1 MLALRISTAVLVTL
15 LAAGPALAAEAAKR
29 LPWQREVDQPDPT
42 AVKPL
47 PDLVSERW
55 RSTGGAE
62 GSVAPS
68 AENGPW
74 GAPYLRFRIKVDHFN
89 AGNYPQGWPSISYDG
104 QPPLDFSGWDA
115 IQFRIRGVSKLD
127 RLLPIRFILRSD
139 GELRINQLV
148 KPFRAGDWQ
157 TVRFRI
163 RNIPAIDKVTLLHF
177 FICES
182 DYAHGDE
189 ITFEIGGFELCNLK
203 KGITRL
209 PATEAAA
216 ALYVGERT
224 DTSDEMVILENP
236 TGNIP
241 ALLAFETGGQVELA
255 ATDTVRFRFREM
267 FTGKEMVHTAP
278 LGEPVP
284 KGSIVRVTRAIPLD
298 GLKLIPGYYLIT
310 ADVLRGGKSVLN
322 GRVGSDDL
330 YVKAPGESMTYTV
343 LSVRTGMASWV
354 RDILY
359 GDLMC
364 RTRIALPHV
373 YDPLNK
379 ETFPQFVSL
388 FAHSSG
394 KHTEGNEAG
403 DRGLVLAAEAFR
415 KSGDIARAR
424 FAEALLKD
432 SLEHMITAMQSPEGG
447 TITWSNELM
456 DRHGDVLENKGGASE
471 SFGSYDSNQMGEW
484 LRPLA
489 YSVLYFRTVPGEEQT
504 VRRLLAAGKKAA
516 DFLARHATAESDGI
530 PDVIRHVRLHAR
542 PDGSVQQQVYYQ
554 EGRKCDVY
562 LGRALAG
569 LAYFAYAL
577 QVSGEKVPERYWRV
591 MDQTVTWSMKK
602 MKPDTGW
609 FDWQCEDIVEGGCH
623 TFLGNI
629 YIGEGLFGCYLAS
642 RSAGR
647 AAQAA
652 AAAKAAHL
660 AYRYVTDHCTI
671 RGQRYKPPLEFW
683 VGPYVYWLFT
693 EYHDAVGKD
702 PAFQEWLET
711 LHRQWAVDR
720 EWRDF
725 LARDEKAGHRTS
737 TNGALEISILGYL
750 GLRHLEEIGKPY
762 HLPR

>member
-203 KGITRL
+203 KGLTRL

-241 ALLAFETGGQVELA
+241 ALLAFETGGA
-255 ATDTVRFRFREM
+255 
-267 FTGKEMVHTAP
+267 
-278 LGEPVP
+278 
-284 KGSIVRVTRAIPLD
+284 
-298 GLKLIPGYYLIT
+298 
-310 ADVLRGGKSVLN
+310 GG
-322 GRVGSDDL
+322 
-330 YVKAPGESMTYTV
+330 A
-343 LSVRTGMASWV
+343 
-354 RDILY
+354 
-359 GDLMC
+359 C
-364 RTRIALPHV
+364 R
-373 YDPLNK
+373 
-379 ETFPQFVSL
+379 
-388 FAHSSG
+388 
-394 KHTEGNEAG
+394 
-403 DRGLVLAAEAFR
+403 
-415 KSGDIARAR
+415 
-424 FAEALLKD
+424 
-432 SLEHMITAMQSPEGG
+432 
-447 TITWSNELM
+447 
-456 DRHGDVLENKGGASE
+456 DRHGPLPLPGDVHRQG
-471 SFGSYDSNQMGEW
+471 
-484 LRPLA
+484 
-489 YSVLYFRTVPGEEQT
+489 
-504 VRRLLAAGKKAA
+504 
-516 DFLARHATAESDGI
+516 
-530 PDVIRHVRLHAR
+530 
-542 PDGSVQQQVYYQ
+542 DGS
-554 EGRKCDVY
+554 
-562 LGRALAG
+562 
-569 LAYFAYAL
+569 
-577 QVSGEKVPERYWRV
+577 
-591 MDQTVTWSMKK
+591 
-602 MKPDTGW
+602 
-609 FDWQCEDIVEGGCH
+609 H
-623 TFLGNI
+623 
-629 YIGEGLFGCYLAS
+629 
-642 RSAGR
+642 R
-647 AAQAA
+647 AA
-652 AAAKAAHL
+652 
-660 AYRYVTDHCTI
+660 R
-671 RGQRYKPPLEFW
+671 
-683 VGPYVYWLFT
+683 
-693 EYHDAVGKD
+693 
-702 PAFQEWLET
+702 
-711 LHRQWAVDR
+711 
-720 EWRDF
+720 
-725 LARDEKAGHRTS
+725 
-737 TNGALEISILGYL
+737 
-750 GLRHLEEIGKPY
+750 
-762 HLPR
+762 